1 MEKNGMRFDNTARE
15 MRAILADKMIP
26 FWLTRSVDTTHGGFL
41 TSFDANG
48 AFDGNDVKYLVT
60 QCRMIWGFSALLPF
74 AKKADQRAMEHAA
87 DAYYTGSR
95 KEAQT
100 TLTGGDDWLEN
111 EWLRVTVDSALI
123 TLQDKATGKTF
134 PHVNLL
140 EEEADAGDAWDFS
153 PPWIPG
159 EVVRSSRF
167 DFVSRLEELEP
178 VRARLSTS
186 GVMSVPACLH
196 GDARSQDRADMPIRF
211 EFTMYPGIRRVDVK
225 LTLDNTARDHRVRL
239 RVPMGV
245 KTGSVRSQS
254 HLAVINRPIARPV
267 EQEPWRQP
275 PTQLLP
281 FREWLA
287 CEDQSVGLAVAFKGM
302 YDYEAH
308 VHPLTGRSEVS
319 VTLVRGFDLMGRRN
333 TMQRGGPA
341 SDAVYTPGAQCQ
353 GLQVMEWAYLP
364 YAADANDKAPFLKL
378 AQAFLYPPVTHAI
391 RSEPE
396 GATSDGIP
404 MPFRWNGDNIQF
416 SAFKRSDAQ
425 DGYILRLYENQ
436 GRHTEV
442 DLHTHGFR
450 QAFLA
455 GMDEDAREEL
465 PMQDGALRLAF
476 APYKALTIKLR

>member
-1 MEKNGMRFDNTARE
+1 M
-15 MRAILADKMIP
+15 
-26 FWLTRSVDTTHGGFL
+26 
-41 TSFDANG
+41 
-48 AFDGNDVKYLVT
+48 
-60 QCRMIWGFSALLPF
+60 
-74 AKKADQRAMEHAA
+74 
-87 DAYYTGSR
+87 
-95 KEAQT
+95 
-100 TLTGGDDWLEN
+100 
-111 EWLRVTVDSALI
+111 
-123 TLQDKATGKTF
+123 
-134 PHVNLL
+134 
-140 EEEADAGDAWDFS
+140 
-153 PPWIPG
+153 
-159 EVVRSSRF
+159 
-167 DFVSRLEELEP
+167 
-178 VRARLSTS
+178 
-186 GVMSVPACLH
+186 
-196 GDARSQDRADMPIRF
+196 
-211 EFTMYPGIRRVDVK
+211 
-225 LTLDNTARDHRVRL
+225 
-239 RVPMGV
+239 
-245 KTGSVRSQS
+245 
-254 HLAVINRPIARPV
+254 
-267 EQEPWRQP
+267 
-275 PTQLLP
+275 
-281 FREWLA
+281 
-287 CEDQSVGLAVAFKGM
+287 GLAVAFKGM

-308 VHPLTGRSEVS
+308 VHPLTGRPEVS

-364 YAADANDKAPFLKL
+364 YAADANDEAPFLKL

-404 MPFRWNGDNIQF
+404 MPFRWNADNIQF

-455 GMDEDAREEL
+455 GMDEDAREDL